1 MSKLEGFYNM
11 TVQLPAGLQCGHC
24 VLQVCCSVSPL
35 CNPLLQ
41 WTYTCGNSWGVCSEG
56 GGRLGCGPQVTS
68 THTTAAVDIICI
80 VTGDIPSLCRHLHP
94 PSRGCTSEWGQ

>member
-68 THTTAAVDIICI
+68 THCTADD
-80 VTGDIPSLCRHLHP
+80 GEHLY
-94 PSRGCTSEWGQ
+94 